1 MIEDLFVDLIENGIF
16 GGVHLAVDMHGN
28 DLCRMRLN
36 FLEELEKGRGLARAG
51 WAEAEGIDGTG
62 TLHCRTYAEFE
73 AVHLIF
79 PVQEVLGQ
87 VI

>member
-1 MIEDLFVDLIENGIF
+1 MIEDLFVDLIEYRIS

-28 DLCRMRLN
+28 DICRMGLYL
-36 FLEELEKGRGLARAG
+36 LEELEKSCGLARTG
-51 WAEAEGIDGTG
+51 WPQAEGIDGTG
-62 TLHCRTYAEFE
+62 ALQSRTDAEFE

-87 VI
+87 MI